1 MVTKVKDQSK
11 KVVELINEKFNLART
26 DDNNT
31 LIVNHEGQHFVLGS
45 RDCIEEIRNEFFRVH
60 GAQPFTNDLNKAVMV
75 IRQQALAEGRTVRL
89 ISGNFTRIGDRV
101 YFNQQNGNQEEVT
114 ADGRKTVAVLDSPVI
129 FMDGQKNAF
138 VPPSKPD
145 QSLQEILG
153 KYVNLVGDQ
162 LLLMVCCLI
171 KAFMPGPDPLMLFIG
186 PQGAGKTWASRIFRM
201 IVDPG
206 DTGNRVRVL
215 DNLSAIS
222 GKLSDDLCRASH
234 SWISLITT
242 ISPSVP
248 NQDLVDRTIVFDFQQ
263 IPDDNRNPETKLLA
277 SLEKDLPFIMWWL
290 FSAVSSALKQ
300 YQSVDLASYP
310 RLADFVQAVVTACPG
325 LDINVDD
332 FMRALAQNRND
343 LVERSLNQNPVSAAV
358 LIFMDALEENSW
370 SGTAT
375 ELLKVLTEKVEDDIK
390 QHGNWPS
397 RSNKLSEM
405 VNRSLPFLQTRGID
419 VMWGKSGQRSIT
431 LMKMID
437 VSEEQPSDQTTMA
450 DFIERQDTEETASHW
465 AGSETEA
472 KVDSFSNVENEKVQ
486 K

>member
-1 MVTKVKDQSK
+1 MIQ
-11 KVVELINEKFNLART
+11 LIGVSLHDHLYNRYKGCN
-26 DDNNT
+26 D
-31 LIVNHEGQHFVLGS
+31 
-45 RDCIEEIRNEFFRVH
+45 EIKAQFFRTY
-60 GAQPFTNDLNKAVMV
+60 GEQLFAKDLSKALLALQ
-75 IRQQALAEGRTVRL
+75 QQAFTEGRAVRL
-89 ISGNFTRIGDRV
+89 VSGNFAKVGDRF
-101 YFNQQNGNQEEVT
+101 YFNQQDGNQVEVT
-114 ADGRKTVAVLDSPVI
+114 ADGRKTVAALDSPAI
-129 FMDGQKNAF
+129 FMDGQKNGL

-145 QSLQEILG
+145 RSLPEILG
-153 KYVNLVGDQ
+153 KYTNLVGDQ
-162 LLLMVCCLI
+162 LLLFVCCLI
-171 KAFMPGPDPLMLFIG
+171 KVFMPGPDPLMLFIG
-186 PQGAGKTWASRIFRM
+186 PQGSGKTLASRIFRM

-206 DTGNRVRVL
+206 DSGNRVSVL

-222 GKLSDDLCRASH
+222 GKLSDDLCRTSH
-234 SWISLITT
+234 SLISLITT

-263 IPDDNRNPETKLLA
+263 IPDDKRIPETKLLA
-277 SLEKDLPFIMWWL
+277 SLEKDRPFIMWWL
-290 FSAVSSALKQ
+290 FSAVSSALKH

-310 RLADFVQAVVTACPG
+310 RLADFVQAVVAACPG

-375 ELLKVLTEKVEDDIK
+375 ELLEVLTEKVGDDIK
-390 QHGNWPS
+390 LHGNWPS

-450 DFIERQDTEETASHW
+450 DFIERQDTEETASYW

-472 KVDSFSNVENEKVQ
+472 KVDSFSNAENEAVSA
-486 K
+486 